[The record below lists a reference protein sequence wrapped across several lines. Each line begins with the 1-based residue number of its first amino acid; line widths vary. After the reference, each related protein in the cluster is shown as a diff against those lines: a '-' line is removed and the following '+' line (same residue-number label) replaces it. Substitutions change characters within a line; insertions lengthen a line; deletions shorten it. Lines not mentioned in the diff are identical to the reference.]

1 MSGTPANLQ
10 FVPRPPESVAFYPS
24 LIPVQDQEPAT
35 SAMMWCDTSSS
46 PPTLRGWNG
55 SAWVVLAGPGDSGDV
70 AGGPV
75 TYAFSSTGPAVATP
89 GKHRLYN
96 DTGTARTIT
105 AVRASVG
112 TAPAGSQLVVDV
124 NIDGVSIWPTHTPQ
138 PAISIGEFT
147 DTADALE
154 TTTWP
159 AGSYLTVDV
168 DQVGVDTPGSDL
180 TVTVTTT

>member
-1 MSGTPANLQ
+1 MPGTPPNLQ

-24 LIPVQDQEPAT
+24 LIPVQNRPPAT
-35 SAMMWCDTSSS
+35 SALMWCDTSST

-55 SAWVVLAGPGDSGDV
+55 SAWVALTAAGSGGG
-70 AGGPV
+70 GGPV
-75 TYAFSSTGPAVATP
+75 TYTFSSTGPAVARVGT
-89 GKHRLYN
+89 HRLYN

-124 NIDGVSIWPTHTPQ
+124 NVNGVSIWPTHTPQ
-138 PAISIGEFT
+138 PAINVGEFT
-147 DTADALE
+147 DKADALE

-159 AGSYLTVDV
+159 SGAYLTVDV
-168 DQVGVDTPGSDL
+168 DQVGIDTAGSDL